1 MSRKHKPS
9 VPTVTGLSV
18 LAVAFLLVPLIGL
31 LISAPWPD
39 MLSTLS
45 SPNALQALRLSIITS
60 VSAAALAAMLG
71 IPLAWTLARQHFP
84 GKRLLRGIVLLP
96 LVLPPV
102 VGGVA
107 LLTAFGRRGLVG
119 KYLYDWFGIQL
130 PFTTAGVVLAE
141 AFVALP
147 FLVITVE
154 GALRALDT
162 RFEIGRAHV

>member
-60 VSAAALAAMLG
+60 VSAAALAAVLG
-71 IPLAWTLARQHFP
+71 GTQSLHTNSMDETYALPTEASVKVA
-84 GKRLLRGIVLLP
+84 LRTQQIIADET
-96 LVLPPV
+96 
-102 VGGVA
+102 GVA
-107 LLTAFGRRGLVG
+107 S
-119 KYLYDWFGIQL
+119 
-130 PFTTAGVVLAE
+130 VVDPL
-141 AFVALP
+141 
-147 FLVITVE
+147 
-154 GALRALDT
+154 
-162 RFEIGRAHV
+162 EIGRAHV